1 MTDHTH
7 IQKELSQT
15 LSMSSVNSLP
25 SDNVSTRAIYEVDAS
40 ELTLSRPLS
49 RGSITSNISMVGLK
63 EGIEGPNSKRL
74 GMTAYSSMLL
84 NSINT
89 PYQKTRK
96 ANPNEAHLMSYSISG
111 SSFGGTNGSGL
122 KGVSADEVIND
133 ARSVISNSQTYPDI
147 PNAPP
152 MTLPE
157 KMRLLNVD
165 RSIPTMILESTDSI
179 DNTLLY
185 DSNDQIPQNL
195 ENNLRHSVR
204 HHHKLGPF
212 NSGYGEVAGNNGGE
226 SLGLPL
232 REGDLHG
239 NHNAIGSEMESIAS
253 TLGDDASYLHGFR
266 SVPPIIS
273 PVESYD
279 E

>member
-1 MTDHTH
+1 MAEHTST
-7 IQKELSQT
+7 QKELSHA
-15 LSMSSVNSLP
+15 LSMSSINSYH
-25 SDNVSTRAIYEVDAS
+25 SDNVSTRAVYEVDTS

-49 RGSITSNISMVGLK
+49 RGSITSNMSTMGVKDGV
-63 EGIEGPNSKRL
+63 EGPNSKRL
-74 GMTAYSSMLL
+74 GTSTYSSILL
-84 NSINT
+84 NSLAA
-89 PYQKTRK
+89 PHQKSRK
-96 ANPNEAHLMSYSISG
+96 TNPNEAHLMSYSISS
-111 SSFGGTNGSGL
+111 SSFTSVNGSGI
-122 KGVSADEVIND
+122 KGVTADDVIND
-133 ARSVISNSQTYPDI
+133 ARSVTSNSQAYPDI

-179 DNTLLY
+179 DNAMLY
-185 DSNDQIPQNL
+185 DSNDHIPQTL
-195 ENNLRHSVR
+195 ENNLKYSARN
-204 HHHKLGPF
+204 HHKMAIF
-212 NSGYGEVAGNNGGE
+212 NNIASDVAGNTEGE
-226 SLGLPL
+226 PSSVPL
-232 REGDLHG
+232 KEGDLHG
-239 NHNAIGSEMESIAS
+239 THNAIGSELESIAS